1 MQKDVGAAVDDGGVG
16 AAVAV
21 SRLFFSNG
29 FCGTADDEW
38 LAEALVFCPIMADAL
53 I

>member
-1 MQKDVGAAVDDGGVG
+1 MGASGLPWPCHGCSSAT
-16 AAVAV
+16 
-21 SRLFFSNG
+21 G